1 MSKAVK
7 ANAKADKAVKTKVV
21 EKVESEVENQMSN
34 DEMEE
39 NAYKVDLD
47 HFMSEDEKKASDTEV
62 EETEEEK
69 EKEKEKDELKKKKT
83 KVVKEKKPK
92 EVKAKKEVKEVK
104 EVKEKAVKEKK
115 TKTKVETKVEE
126 SDADNEDET
135 EGKSKK
141 EKKGSVPVSLIK
153 QMMEDPNM
161 PSGMTIKAAKA
172 ICECYMRTVFENV
185 KKGESVT
192 LTNWMTF
199 KRALRAERTHYVPS
213 KENPTAEKKE
223 IVKPAHYVMTIDV
236 KPALKAEFEEIE
248 TA

>member
-1 MSKAVK
+1 MAPKVATKATK
-7 ANAKADKAVKTKVV
+7 AKIV
-21 EKVESEVENQMSN
+21 EAEKPVVESEVEDQMSN

-39 NAYKVDLD
+39 NDAYKVDIN
-47 HFMSEDEKKASDTEV
+47 HFMSEDEKEKKASDTEV

-69 EKEKEKDELKKKKT
+69 EEKDVKEKKT
-83 KVVKEKKPK
+83 KVVKEKKTK
-92 EVKAKKEVKEVK
+92 V
-104 EVKEKAVKEKK
+104 VKEKK
-115 TKTKVETKVEE
+115 TKDVKEKKQVKEKKTKATKVEKKESE
-126 SDADNEDET
+126 SDADNEDES

-141 EKKGSVPVSLIK
+141 EKKGSVPVDLIR

-185 KKGESVT
+185 KQGESVT

-213 KENPTAEKKE
+213 KENPSAEKKK

>member
-1 MSKAVK
+1 MAPKVATKATK
-7 ANAKADKAVKTKVV
+7 AKIV
-21 EKVESEVENQMSN
+21 EAEKPVVESEVEDQMSN

-39 NAYKVDLD
+39 NDAYKVDIN
-47 HFMSEDEKKASDTEV
+47 HFMSEDEKEKKASDTEV

-69 EKEKEKDELKKKKT
+69 EEEE
-83 KVVKEKKPK
+83 
-92 EVKAKKEVKEVK
+92 
-104 EVKEKAVKEKK
+104 VKEKK
-115 TKTKVETKVEE
+115 TKEVKEKKTKEVKEKKTKDVKEKKQVREKKTKATKVEKKESE
-126 SDADNEDET
+126 SDADNEDES

-141 EKKGSVPVSLIK
+141 EKKGSVPVDLIK

-172 ICECYMRTVFENV
+172 ICECYMRTVFEKV
-185 KKGESVT
+185 KQGESVT

-213 KENPTAEKKE
+213 KENPTAEKKK

>member
-1 MSKAVK
+1 MAPKVATKATKAKAVE
-7 ANAKADKAVKTKVV
+7 V
-21 EKVESEVENQMSN
+21 EKPIVESEVEEQMSN

-39 NAYKVDLD
+39 NDAYKVDIN
-47 HFMSEDEKKASDTEV
+47 HFMSEDEKEKKASDTEV

-69 EKEKEKDELKKKKT
+69 EEEEVKEKKT
-83 KVVKEKKPK
+83 KVVKEKKTK
-92 EVKAKKEVKEVK
+92 V
-104 EVKEKAVKEKK
+104 VKEKK
-115 TKTKVETKVEE
+115 TKDVKEKTKEVKEKKTKATKVEKKESE
-126 SDADNEDET
+126 SDADNEDES

-141 EKKGSVPVSLIK
+141 EKKGSVPVDLIK

-172 ICECYMRTVFENV
+172 ICECYMRTVFEKV
-185 KKGESVT
+185 KQGESVT

-213 KENPTAEKKE
+213 KENPTAEKKK

-236 KPALKAEFEEIE
+236 KPALKAEFEGID

>member
-1 MSKAVK
+1 MAPKVATKATK
-7 ANAKADKAVKTKVV
+7 AKIV
-21 EKVESEVENQMSN
+21 EAEKPVVESEVEDQMSN

-39 NAYKVDLD
+39 NDAYKVDIN
-47 HFMSEDEKKASDTEV
+47 HFMSEDEKEKKASDTEV

-69 EKEKEKDELKKKKT
+69 EEKDVKEKKT
-83 KVVKEKKPK
+83 KVVKEKKTK
-92 EVKAKKEVKEVK
+92 V
-104 EVKEKAVKEKK
+104 VKEKK
-115 TKTKVETKVEE
+115 TKDVKEKKQVKEKKTKATKVEKKESE
-126 SDADNEDET
+126 SDADNEDES

-141 EKKGSVPVSLIK
+141 EKKGSVPVDLIK

-185 KKGESVT
+185 KQGESVT

-213 KENPTAEKKE
+213 KENPSAEKKK

>member
-1 MSKAVK
+1 MAPKVATKATK
-7 ANAKADKAVKTKVV
+7 AKIV
-21 EKVESEVENQMSN
+21 EAEKPVVESEVEDQMSN

-39 NAYKVDLD
+39 NDAYKVDIN
-47 HFMSEDEKKASDTEV
+47 HFMSEDEKEKKASDTEV

-69 EKEKEKDELKKKKT
+69 EEKD
-83 KVVKEKKPK
+83 
-92 EVKAKKEVKEVK
+92 
-104 EVKEKAVKEKK
+104 VKEKK
-115 TKTKVETKVEE
+115 TKDVKEKKQVKEKKTKATKVEKKESE
-126 SDADNEDET
+126 SDADNEDES

-141 EKKGSVPVSLIK
+141 EKKGSVPVDLIR

-185 KKGESVT
+185 KQGESVT

-199 KRALRAERTHYVPS
+199 KRALRAERTHYGPS
-213 KENPTAEKKE
+213 KENPSAEKKK

>member
-1 MSKAVK
+1 MAPKVATKATK
-7 ANAKADKAVKTKVV
+7 AKIV
-21 EKVESEVENQMSN
+21 EAEKPVVESEVEDQMSN

-39 NAYKVDLD
+39 NDAYKVDIN
-47 HFMSEDEKKASDTEV
+47 HFMSEDEKEKKASDTEV

-69 EKEKEKDELKKKKT
+69 EEEE
-83 KVVKEKKPK
+83 
-92 EVKAKKEVKEVK
+92 
-104 EVKEKAVKEKK
+104 VKEKK
-115 TKTKVETKVEE
+115 TKEVKEKKTKDVKEKKQVREKKTKATKVEKKESE
-126 SDADNEDET
+126 SDADNEDES

-141 EKKGSVPVSLIK
+141 EKKGSVPVDLIK

-172 ICECYMRTVFENV
+172 ICECYMRTVFEKV
-185 KKGESVT
+185 KQGESVT

-213 KENPTAEKKE
+213 KENPTAEKKK